1 MKLVIASNNAHKVR
15 EIKKILGNFFEEI
28 FTMKEVGL
36 DIEIKET
43 GETFEENSKIKA
55 ETVMKKCNIAA
66 LADDSGL
73 CVKALNGAP
82 GVYSAR
88 FAGEEHDDEKNI
100 DKLLSELKGESNR
113 QAEFVTVITLVYPDG
128 KTIKAEGRTEG
139 EITEARKGT
148 GGFGYDP
155 VFYSYELNK
164 TFGEATEDEKNSV
177 SHRGKAL
184 ENLEKII
191 KNEKK

>member
-1 MKLVIASNNAHKVR
+1 M
-15 EIKKILGNFFEEI
+15 
-28 FTMKEVGL
+28 
-36 DIEIKET
+36 
-43 GETFEENSKIKA
+43 
-55 ETVMKKCNIAA
+55 
-66 LADDSGL
+66 
-73 CVKALNGAP
+73 KALNGAP

-100 DKLLSELKGESNR
+100 DKLLSELKGERNR
-113 QAEFVTVITLVYPDG
+113 EAEFVTVITLVYPDG